1 MPIDQILGARLSRYT
16 RQIFRQTAVAGI
28 EFFGSGLLAKV
39 EGKVYLFSAA
49 HVLDHSTEEIPLF
62 VDTGKKLVRVVG
74 DILTSR
80 TAYPR
85 LRSDDRI
92 DMGIVA
98 FDSSIED
105 HLADSPILELGNLD
119 VNHVTIAEK
128 GFVFMGHPE
137 SKNREVINEQSREII
152 PFLYGAM
159 CQEASNQQYVNLG
172 IAKVSHLLL
181 DFNKKRMMSLSGE
194 IRIAPA
200 LNGLSG
206 APIWGSDCNG
216 NAFVAAILTEHHKG
230 ASKSIVSTRIATY
243 IDAARQLASY
253 A

>member
-1 MPIDQILGARLSRYT
+1 MPTDQIFAARLSLYT
-16 RQIFRQTAVAGI
+16 RQIFRQTAVAKI
-28 EFFGSGLLAKV
+28 EFFGSGLFAKV
-39 EGKVYLFSAA
+39 DGKIYLFSAA
-49 HVLDHSTEEIPLF
+49 HVLDHSTEETPLF

-92 DMGIVA
+92 DMAVVA
-98 FDSSIED
+98 FDSSIDD
-105 HLADSPILELGNLD
+105 HLEDSPFLELRNLD
-119 VNHVTIAEK
+119 VNNVTISEK
-128 GFVFMGHPE
+128 GFAFMGHPE
-137 SKNREVINEQSREII
+137 SKNRKSIDEQSREIC

-159 CQEASNQQYVNLG
+159 CQEASNQQYISLG
-172 IAKVSHLLL
+172 IAKASHLLL
-181 DFNKKRMMSLSGE
+181 DFNKKRMMSPAGE

-230 ASKSIVSTRIATY
+230 ASKSIVSTRIAAY
-243 IDAARQLASY
+243 IDAARHLASD